1 MKRKLIT
8 MLAAFGMSVAGLAQ
22 LGPVSLGAEVAL
34 PTGDFGES
42 YPLGYG
48 VSLGY
53 EHPLGEKLGVTLQAG
68 YIMLGIDDEVA
79 TFIEKSSMMPIQVGA
94 KYYLSERGAGLYAH
108 LQGGVHNLS
117 VTTKDLDLGIF
128 GTIPGT
134 SSSDSYLSGALGVGY
149 LINNKID
156 VGLRYNIIAPDTDVE
171 GSESSSYLG
180 IRLAYTLLGGG
191 E

>member
-1 MKRKLIT
+1 
-8 MLAAFGMSVAGLAQ
+8 
-22 LGPVSLGAEVAL
+22 
-34 PTGDFGES
+34 
-42 YPLGYG
+42 
-48 VSLGY
+48 LGY